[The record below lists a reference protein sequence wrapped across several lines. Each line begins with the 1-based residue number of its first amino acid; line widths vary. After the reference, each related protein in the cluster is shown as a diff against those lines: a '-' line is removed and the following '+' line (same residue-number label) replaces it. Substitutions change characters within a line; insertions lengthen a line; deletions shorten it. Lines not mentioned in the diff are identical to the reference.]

1 MLNWLLRPLRM
12 FAQAL
17 TGNDSPRQTA
27 WGFTLGMMV
36 GLLPK
41 GTLLALGLAML
52 VCALRVNRAAALLAI
67 GVFSYV
73 GWACDDF
80 AHRLGALVLLW
91 EPARGAFTALYNSPL
106 GPWIGFNNTVVM
118 GQLVI
123 GLYLCYPVYRGAAA
137 IARRVQPRLTKY
149 LMRYKV
155 IRWLRGA
162 ELGAQWGL
170 EG

>member
-1 MLNWLLRPLRM
+1 MLNLLLRPLRLV
-12 FAQAL
+12 AQAL
-17 TGNDSPRQTA
+17 TANDSPRQTA
-27 WGFTLGMMV
+27 WGVALGMMV

-41 GTLLALGLAML
+41 GTLLAVVLAML
-52 VCALRVNRAAALLAI
+52 VCALQVNRAAALLAI

-73 GWACDDF
+73 GWALDDF
-80 AHRLGALVLLW
+80 AHRLGVIVLTADG
-91 EPARGAFTALYNSPL
+91 PRGAFMALFDMPL

-118 GQLVI
+118 GQLLI
-123 GLYLCYPVYRGAAA
+123 GLYLLYPAYRAGAH
-137 IARRVQPRLTKY
+137 IGARWQPRISQWL
-149 LMRYKV
+149 LRYRV